1 MHNFR
6 TLAKIRP
13 HQHCEWHR
21 ESTKYAPQCGF
32 LTGLKHSGAISAIEA
47 KRILAAYKDRKQK
60 GPLRSGPLRIHGA
73 VDRTRTGDLLIT
85 SELLYQL
92 SHNAAWR
99 MSREWIYY
107 RNPRAPSR
115 TFPNF
120 WRIFF
125 EKAEQENYPNATFE
139 RRTARS
145 RQVPHIALKQR
156 RRVPRYASRR
166 LKGNMGCM
174 TASQRQ

>member
-1 MHNFR
+1 MAHVTQVN
-6 TLAKIRP
+6 
-13 HQHCEWHR
+13 
-21 ESTKYAPQCGF
+21 
-32 LTGLKHSGAISAIEA
+32 
-47 KRILAAYKDRKQK
+47 ILQE
-60 GPLRSGPLRIHGA
+60 P
-73 VDRTRTGDLLIT
+73 
-85 SELLYQL
+85 
-92 SHNAAWR
+92 
-99 MSREWIYY
+99 
-107 RNPRAPSR
+107 PRAVQNISQLLE
-115 TFPNF
+115 N
-120 WRIFF
+120 FF